1 MAQNTNGNANED
13 IVIDVKDVSMEFNMS
28 NFKVDSLKEYF
39 VRLVKHE
46 LFFTPFYA
54 LKGVSFSVKRGEVL
68 GLIGFNGGGK
78 STMLKIIAGVMK
90 PTTGS
95 VEVRG
100 TLSPMIELGA
110 GFDPDLT
117 ARENIFLNGSILGYS
132 KQFMESVFDEVVDF
146 SELHDF
152 LDTPVKNYSSGMQTR
167 LGFAVATVVRP
178 EILIVDEVLAVGDYK
193 FQEKCK
199 NRIRELMANNTTVI
213 LVSHDSKQIE
223 EMCTRA
229 IWLDHGLIVE
239 DGETAVVCEHY
250 KKA

>member
-132 KQFMESVFDEVVDF
+132 KQFKESVF
-146 SELHDF
+146 
-152 LDTPVKNYSSGMQTR
+152 
-167 LGFAVATVVRP
+167 
-178 EILIVDEVLAVGDYK
+178 DEVLAVGDYK

>member
-1 MAQNTNGNANED
+1 MAHNTDLGANED
-13 IVIDVKDVSMEFNMS
+13 IVIDVKDVTMEFNMS
-28 NFKVDSLKEYF
+28 NYKVDNLKEYF

-54 LKGVSFSVKRGEVL
+54 IKGVSFSVKRGEVL

-78 STMLKIIAGVMK
+78 STMLKMIAGVLK

-100 TLSPMIELGA
+100 TMSPMIELGA

-117 ARENIFLNGSILGYS
+117 ARENIYLNGSILGYS
-132 KQFMESVFDEVVDF
+132 KDFMDSVFDEVVDF

-152 LDTPVKNYSSGMQTR
+152 LDTPVKNYSSGMQAR

-193 FQEKCK
+193 FQKKCE
-199 NRIRELMANNTTVI
+199 NRIKELMADNATVI
-213 LVSHDSKQIE
+213 LVSHNSEQIE
-223 EMCTRA
+223 EMCTRV
-229 IWLDHGLIVE
+229 IWLDHGLIRE
-239 DGETAVVCEHY
+239 QGETAVVCEHY
-250 KKA
+250 KNA

>member
-1 MAQNTNGNANED
+1 MAEQALTAKESD
-13 IVIDVKDVSMEFNMS
+13 IVISVKDVAMEFNMS
-28 NFKVDSLKEYF
+28 NLKVDSIKEYF

-46 LFFTPFYA
+46 LFFKSFYA
-54 LKGVSFSVKRGEVL
+54 LKGVSFDVRRGEVL

-78 STMLKIIAGVMK
+78 STMLKIIAGILK
-90 PTTGS
+90 PTRGS
-95 VEVRG
+95 VEVKG

-132 KQFMESVFDEVVDF
+132 KEFMQEVFEEVVEF

-152 LDTPVKNYSSGMQTR
+152 LDTPVKNFSSGMQAR
-167 LGFAVATVVRP
+167 LGFSVATVVRP

-199 NRIRELMANNTTVI
+199 NRIRELMADNATVI
-213 LVSHDSKQIE
+213 LVSHDSNQIE

-229 IWLDHGLIVE
+229 IWIDHGLIKE
-239 DGETAVVCEHY
+239 DGDTMAVCEHY
-250 KKA
+250 KNA

>member
-1 MAQNTNGNANED
+1 MAQISDGAANED
-13 IVIDVKDVSMEFNMS
+13 IVIDVKDVTMEFNMS
-28 NFKVDSLKEYF
+28 NYKVDNLKEYF
-39 VRLVKHE
+39 VRLMKHE

-54 LKGVSFSVKRGEVL
+54 IKGVSFNVKRGEVL

-78 STMLKIIAGVMK
+78 STMLKIIAGVLK

-100 TLSPMIELGA
+100 TMSPMIELGA

-117 ARENIFLNGSILGYS
+117 ARENIYLNGSILGYS
-132 KQFMESVFDEVVDF
+132 KEFMDKVFDEVVDF

-152 LDTPVKNYSSGMQTR
+152 LDTPVKNYSSGMQAR

-193 FQEKCK
+193 FQQKCE
-199 NRIRELMANNTTVI
+199 NRIRELMANNATVI
-213 LVSHDSKQIE
+213 LVSHNSQQIE
-223 EMCTRA
+223 EMCTRV
-229 IWLDHGLIVE
+229 IWLDHGLIRE
-239 DGETAVVCEHY
+239 EGETAVVCEHY
-250 KKA
+250 KNA

>member
-1 MAQNTNGNANED
+1 MAQNAND
-13 IVIDVKDVSMEFNMS
+13 RPSNVVIEVKDVTMEFNMS
-28 NFKVDSLKEYF
+28 NYKVDNLKEYF
-39 VRLVKHE
+39 VRLVKRQ

-54 LKGVSFSVKRGEVL
+54 LKGVSFDVRRGEIL
-68 GLIGFNGGGK
+68 GLIGFNGSGK
-78 STMLKIIAGVMK
+78 STMLKIIAGVLK
-90 PTTGS
+90 PTTGT

-100 TLSPMIELGA
+100 TMSPMIELGA

-117 ARENIFLNGSILGYS
+117 ARENIYLNGSILGYS
-132 KQFMESVFDEVVDF
+132 KQFMDEIFDEVVDF

-178 EILIVDEVLAVGDYK
+178 EILIVDEVLAVGDFK
-193 FQEKCK
+193 FQKKCK
-199 NRIRELMANNTTVI
+199 DRIRELMANDTTVI
-213 LVSHDSKQIE
+213 LVSHDSGQIE

-239 DGETAVVCEHY
+239 EGDTHTVCEHY
-250 KKA
+250 KNA

>member
-1 MAQNTNGNANED
+1 MAQNPDERATDD
-13 IVIDVKDVSMEFNMS
+13 IVIDVKDVTMEFNMS
-28 NFKVDSLKEYF
+28 NYKVDNLKEYF
-39 VRLVKHE
+39 VRLIKRE
-46 LFFTPFYA
+46 LFFKSFFA

-78 STMLKIIAGVMK
+78 STMLKIIAGVLK
-90 PTTGS
+90 PTTGT

-100 TLSPMIELGA
+100 TMSPMIELGA

-117 ARENIFLNGSILGYS
+117 ARENIYLNGSILGYS
-132 KQFMESVFDEVVDF
+132 KEFMDDIFDEVVEF

-152 LDTPVKNYSSGMQTR
+152 LDTPVKNYSSGMQAR

-193 FQEKCK
+193 FQQKCK
-199 NRIRELMANNTTVI
+199 DRIRELMAENATVI
-213 LVSHDSKQIE
+213 LVSHDSHQIE

-229 IWLDHGLIVE
+229 IWLDHGLIRE
-239 DGETAVVCEHY
+239 EGETAVVCEHY
-250 KKA
+250 KNA